1 MGVFVGKHIA
11 RRIATGGSLDSS
23 KTIGGNSVPAP
34 FEYRHAGSFS
44 YVGDGSAVMEVE
56 VPLFG
61 KVVLKGTRRCLQDVA
76 LLTCLKEPRQWP
88 CGGDA
93 TCLNRY
99 SRGY

>member
-1 MGVFVGKHIA
+1 MGVYVGKHIA
-11 RRIATGGSLDSS
+11 RRIAAGGSLDSS
-23 KTIGGNSVPAP
+23 DSAAAP

-61 KVVLKGTRRCLQDVA
+61 KVVLKGMRRCVQETA
-76 LLTCLKEPRQWP
+76 PLTCLKEPRQWP

-99 SRGY
+99 SRSY

>member
-1 MGVFVGKHIA
+1 MGVYVGKHIA
-11 RRIATGGSLDSS
+11 RRIAAGGSLDSKIS
-23 KTIGGNSVPAP
+23 SSNSAAAP

-61 KVVLKGTRRCLQDVA
+61 KVVLKGMRRCVQEA
-76 LLTCLKEPRQWP
+76 APLTCLKEPRLWP

-99 SRGY
+99 SRAY

>member
-1 MGVFVGKHIA
+1 MGVYVGKHIA

-23 KTIGGNSVPAP
+23 NSAAAP

-61 KVVLKGTRRCLQDVA
+61 KVVLKGMRRCVQEA
-76 LLTCLKEPRQWP
+76 APLTCLKEPRQWP

-99 SRGY
+99 SRG